1 MPDVSPILHMQS
13 SPDIKIKPILKD
25 EDLDEFN
32 HSYEPEG
39 LNQEQTEKANVLGM
53 PSHTKPHEY
62 DHAIKLFNADR
73 EDEFI
78 DYIYELNEKDE
89 SVKDSS
95 FDSSVD
101 LKQAVESQIKLRNS
115 MKIKRYDSTL
125 SHGDGS
131 SVKTPSQ

>member
-1 MPDVSPILHMQS
+1 MAMPDVSPIFHMQS
-13 SPDIKIKPILKD
+13 SPEIKANIR
-25 EDLDEFN
+25 EEFLIESVPN
-32 HSYEPEG
+32 ESEASPEPEG
-39 LNQEQTEKANVLGM
+39 LTQAQEDNCNILGM

-78 DYIYELNEKDE
+78 DYIYELNEKAE

-101 LKQAVESQIKLRNS
+101 LKQAVEFQIKLRGK
-115 MKIKRYDSTL
+115 MKLKKFDSTKSL
-125 SHGDGS
+125 
-131 SVKTPSQ
+131 